1 MHPIFSILLIPSKPQ
16 SNIMLTQ
23 NPSTSLQLHSKLSNV
38 LSPCALTWRDRKLMV
53 GAANPGESDSLHLND
68 FDRLVECLKHSQ
80 VEMVKLSPELNS
92 ESIIWWA
99 NACGKAKKI
108 CYVNAPSIS
117 EISMNGNRA
126 IRLLSRTL
134 RQLIALIVLIIS
146 SPLLLLVAMLSKR
159 KVGSG
164 LNRKWA
170 IGDRGKLFQTWVWN
184 GSGSGKLPALQM
196 QLSKLIHIVR
206 GEMTFRSPTPIVL
219 D

>member
-1 MHPIFSILLIPSKPQ
+1 MLRQHSTPITRLTPIATIPSIKV
-16 SNIMLTQ
+16 SA
-23 NPSTSLQLHSKLSNV
+23 
-38 LSPCALTWRDRKLMV
+38 CALKWRDRKLIV

-68 FDRLVECLKHSQ
+68 FDRLVECLKHSP

-117 EISMNGNRA
+117 DISMNGNRA
-126 IRLLSRTL
+126 IRLLSKTIR
-134 RQLIALIVLIIS
+134 RSIALIVLMIS
-146 SPLLLLVAMLSKR
+146 SPLLLLMTLLTKREMGSK
-159 KVGSG
+159 
-164 LNRKWA
+164 LNQKWA

-184 GSGSGKLPALQM
+184 GSGSGQLPALQM
-196 QLSKLIHIVR
+196 QASKLIHIVR
-206 GEMTFRSPTPIVL
+206 GEMTFRSPMPTVL

>member
-1 MHPIFSILLIPSKPQ
+1 MLRQHSIPITFLTPIATIPSVKV
-16 SNIMLTQ
+16 SA
-23 NPSTSLQLHSKLSNV
+23 
-38 LSPCALTWRDRKLMV
+38 CALKWRDRKLIV

-68 FDRLVECLKHSQ
+68 FDRLVECLKHSP

-126 IRLLSRTL
+126 IRLLSKIL
-134 RQLIALIVLIIS
+134 RRLTALIILIIA
-146 SPLLLLVAMLSKR
+146 SPFLLSVAMLSKSEM
-159 KVGSG
+159 GSE
-164 LNRKWA
+164 LNQKWA
-170 IGDRGKLFQTWVWN
+170 IGDGGKLFQTWVWN
-184 GSGSGKLPALQM
+184 GSGSGQLAAVQM
-196 QLSKLIHIVR
+196 QLARLIHIAR